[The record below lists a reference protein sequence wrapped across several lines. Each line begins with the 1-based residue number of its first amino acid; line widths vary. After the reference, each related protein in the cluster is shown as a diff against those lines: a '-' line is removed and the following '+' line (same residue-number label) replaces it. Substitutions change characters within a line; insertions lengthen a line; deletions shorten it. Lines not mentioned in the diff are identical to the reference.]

1 LLSVFDKLLEK
12 LLYSRLFN
20 HLELN
25 KVLYQYQF
33 GFRPNHSTCLALI
46 DVIDNIYDQL
56 DARFKVCGIYLDV
69 QKAFDSVSHDILLDN
84 LYLYGIR
91 GVVHDWF
98 RSYLLNRQQYVF
110 VNNICSDICDI
121 KYGVPQGSV
130 LGPLLFLIYVIMT
143 LEMHCQMPELNFLQM
158 TPIYLFIVLVLICYI
173 KMHKRAL
180 LNYIIIK

>member
-1 LLSVFDKLLEK
+1 M
-12 LLYSRLFN
+12 YSRLFN

-56 DARFKVCGIYLDV
+56 DARFKVCGIYLDM
-69 QKAFDSVSHDILLDN
+69 QKAFDSVSHDILLDK

-98 RSYLLNRQQYVF
+98 R
-110 VNNICSDICDI
+110 ICMVSE
-121 KYGVPQGSV
+121 VLFMTGSEV
-130 LGPLLFLIYVIMT
+130 IYSVGNSMFSLT
-143 LEMHCQMPELNFLQM
+143 TF
-158 TPIYLFIVLVLICYI
+158 VLIFVV
-173 KMHKRAL
+173 
-180 LNYIIIK
+180 